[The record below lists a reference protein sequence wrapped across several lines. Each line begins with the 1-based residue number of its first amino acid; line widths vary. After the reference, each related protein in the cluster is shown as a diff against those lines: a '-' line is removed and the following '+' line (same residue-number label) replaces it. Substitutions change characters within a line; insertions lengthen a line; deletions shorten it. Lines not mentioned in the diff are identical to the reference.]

1 MQEGIMKQRGLFCA
15 SVLWIGLLILAT
27 SSCGP
32 GMRVALDPASKDFF
46 EYARL
51 IMTNPEKDIFRLLPD
66 RESREEF
73 IEDFWAKRDPD
84 PNTEENEFKEEF
96 YNRIEFVNK
105 RFIEGI
111 PGWKTDR
118 GRIYIYLGPPDKI
131 DQRPFINDPN
141 VKGLIWWGY
150 YRYRLG
156 IEFVDKT
163 GDGRYSLGRQS
174 GAAGGLLDVIEKAKF
189 GQIFDESE
197 DIGRVF
203 AEFDADYD
211 AVSKEIILSIPVES
225 LSFEADAEKLKADFA
240 FEFFIYSNKKP
251 EKDRFTREM
260 SYETTEEEALE
271 MERIVLT
278 FPYDLKSGEYYLDVV
293 VIIRPNVGKVR
304 KIFRIKSDER

>member
-1 MQEGIMKQRGLFCA
+1 MMRKSIVRA
-15 SVLWIGLLILAT
+15 AVIWIGFLALVST
-27 SSCGP
+27 YCGP
-32 GMRVALDPASKDFF
+32 GGRVALDPTSKDFY

-51 IMTNPEKDIFRLLPD
+51 IMTGPEKDIFLLLPD

-105 RFIEGI
+105 RFLEGI

-118 GRIYIYLGPPDKI
+118 GRVYIYLGPPDKI
-131 DQRPFINDPN
+131 DQRPYINDPN

-156 IEFVDKT
+156 IEFVDKM

-189 GQIFDESE
+189 GQIFDDGE
-197 DIGRVF
+197 DVGKVF
-203 AEFDADYD
+203 AEFDAAYD
-211 AVSKEIILSIPVES
+211 WEKKEITLAIPVES
-225 LSFEADAEKLKADFA
+225 LSFEADADRLKADFSI
-240 FEFFIYSNKKP
+240 EFFVYSKKSP
-251 EKDRFTREM
+251 EKYRFTRQK

-271 MERIVLT
+271 LGKVILT
-278 FPYDLKSGEYYLDVV
+278 FPYELEPGEYYFDIVAIV
-293 VIIRPNVGKVR
+293 HPKIGKVR
-304 KIFRIKSDER
+304 KIFRIKS